1 MWSDEIATPVLVKT
15 GIFAGTRSFPGIF
28 ENFQNM
34 RESTSQ
40 EQSFDTINVVLSQR
54 MKTQQLFEF
63 LLFQKNERQHCLA
76 RNTFQSGLICLK
88 MLIKLLRSGKFSLYG
103 LEGRRFG
110 LYFTEISA

>member
-15 GIFAGTRSFPGIF
+15 GIFAGTRSFLGIF
-28 ENFQNM
+28 QNFQNM

-63 LLFQKNERQHCLA
+63 YFSQKMIDNIVWRATLFRVVSYA
-76 RNTFQSGLICLK
+76 
-88 MLIKLLRSGKFSLYG
+88 
-103 LEGRRFG
+103 
-110 LYFTEISA
+110 

>member
-15 GIFAGTRSFPGIF
+15 GIFAGTRSFLGIF
-28 ENFQNM
+28 QNFQNM

-76 RNTFQSGLICLK
+76 CNTFQSGVD
-88 MLIKLLRSGKFSLYG
+88 
-103 LEGRRFG
+103 
-110 LYFTEISA
+110 A